1 MIFHSSKISFFP
13 SSLSLFTRVCR
24 WIGNEIRVAGLLG
37 AKWIRAVVRG
47 RGKNAGTACLKA
59 SFENVAVSY
68 YDPAVWLTHP
78 VWFRGLFVARAQT
91 AWTTRINHQIRRPRP
106 PKRVH
111 GFWILS
117 LIRARLCRPVSEGPI
132 HAFSALLFESLS
144 LSFFPFFFFWWKDQ
158 VRLDVWWDRGF
169 FRVSLSSIRFS
180 FFEKVSQCPPLFF
193 PRERVSI
200 FIIFR
205 SFIGNFV
212 RIASAIIIAARYQT
226 VHSIIY
232 INNTSRIF

>member
-132 HAFSALLFESLS
+132 HAFSALLFESFS
-144 LSFFPFFFFWWKDQ
+144 LSFFPFFFFLMKGSSEIG
-158 VRLDVWWDRGF
+158 RLMRPWFFSCVFIFDSFFF
-169 FRVSLSSIRFS
+169 FRKGFS
-180 FFEKVSQCPPLFF
+180 MSPSFF
-193 PRERVSI
+193 PRGRVSS
-200 FIIFR
+200 
-205 SFIGNFV
+205 SFDRLLGILLG
-212 RIASAIIIAARYQT
+212 
-226 VHSIIY
+226 
-232 INNTSRIF
+232 

>member
-144 LSFFPFFFFWWKDQ
+144 LSFFPFFFFLMKGSSEIG
-158 VRLDVWWDRGF
+158 RLMRPWFFSRVFIFDSFFF
-169 FRVSLSSIRFS
+169 FRKGFSMSPS
-180 FFEKVSQCPPLFF
+180 FFPSRTSFDLYHL
-193 PRERVSI
+193 SI
-200 FIIFR
+200 VYWEFC
-205 SFIGNFV
+205 
-212 RIASAIIIAARYQT
+212 
-226 VHSIIY
+226 
-232 INNTSRIF
+232 

>member
-144 LSFFPFFFFWWKDQ
+144 LSFFPFFFLMKGSSEIG
-158 VRLDVWWDRGF
+158 RLMRPWFFSCVFIFDSFFF
-169 FRVSLSSIRFS
+169 FRKGFSMPPS
-180 FFEKVSQCPPLFF
+180 FFPSRTSFDLYHL
-193 PRERVSI
+193 SI
-200 FIIFR
+200 VYWEFC
-205 SFIGNFV
+205 
-212 RIASAIIIAARYQT
+212 
-226 VHSIIY
+226 
-232 INNTSRIF
+232 

>member
-144 LSFFPFFFFWWKDQ
+144 LSFFPFFFFDERIK
-158 VRLDVWWDRGF
+158 WDWTFDETVVF
-169 FRVSLSSIRFS
+169 FVCLYLRFVFLFSKRFLNVPLFFSLENEFRSLSSFDRLLGI
-180 FFEKVSQCPPLFF
+180 LL
-193 PRERVSI
+193 
-200 FIIFR
+200 
-205 SFIGNFV
+205 G
-212 RIASAIIIAARYQT
+212 
-226 VHSIIY
+226 
-232 INNTSRIF
+232 

>member
-24 WIGNEIRVAGLLG
+24 WIGNEIRVADLLG

-144 LSFFPFFFFWWKDQ
+144 LSFFPFFFFDERIK
-158 VRLDVWWDRGF
+158 WDWTFDETVVF
-169 FRVSLSSIRFS
+169 FVCLYLRFVFLFSKRFLNAPLFFSLENEFRSLSSFDRLLGI
-180 FFEKVSQCPPLFF
+180 LL
-193 PRERVSI
+193 
-200 FIIFR
+200 
-205 SFIGNFV
+205 G
-212 RIASAIIIAARYQT
+212 
-226 VHSIIY
+226 
-232 INNTSRIF
+232 

>member
-144 LSFFPFFFFWWKDQ
+144 LSFFPFFFFDERIK
-158 VRLDVWWDRGF
+158 WDWTFDETVVFSRVFIFDSFFF
-169 FRVSLSSIRFS
+169 FRKGFSMPPS
-180 FFEKVSQCPPLFF
+180 FFPSRTSFDLYHL
-193 PRERVSI
+193 SI
-200 FIIFR
+200 VYWEFC
-205 SFIGNFV
+205 
-212 RIASAIIIAARYQT
+212 
-226 VHSIIY
+226 
-232 INNTSRIF
+232 

>member
-144 LSFFPFFFFWWKDQ
+144 LSFFPFFFFLMKGSSEIG
-158 VRLDVWWDRGF
+158 RLMRPWFFSRVFIFDSFFF
-169 FRVSLSSIRFS
+169 FRKGFS
-180 FFEKVSQCPPLFF
+180 MPLFF
-193 PRERVSI
+193 SLEDEFLHLSI
-200 FIIFR
+200 VYWEFC
-205 SFIGNFV
+205 
-212 RIASAIIIAARYQT
+212 
-226 VHSIIY
+226 
-232 INNTSRIF
+232 